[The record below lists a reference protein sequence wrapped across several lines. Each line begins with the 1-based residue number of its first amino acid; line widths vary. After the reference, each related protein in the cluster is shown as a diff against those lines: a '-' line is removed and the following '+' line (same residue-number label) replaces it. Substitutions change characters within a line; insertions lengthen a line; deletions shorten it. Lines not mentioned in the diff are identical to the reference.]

1 MSSCS
6 PPGRLVQSVEIK
18 ELKVPELVELS
29 PEDIVLDCDFDY
41 DESEKSQLDIKWYF
55 NNEPSPFYQ
64 WIPSSRA
71 KPQLIGQFRSVWIH
85 IDRIYT
91 NLKV

>member
-6 PPGRLVQSVEIK
+6 PSGRLVQSVEIK

-71 KPQLIGQFRSVWIH
+71 KPQLIGQYIFA
-85 IDRIYT
+85 
-91 NLKV
+91 LFG

>member
-1 MSSCS
+1 MW
-6 PPGRLVQSVEIK
+6 SVEIR

-55 NNEPSPFYQ
+55 NDEPSPFYQ

-71 KPQLIGQFRSVWIH
+71 KPQLIGETSSLLPRKRHRSGV
-85 IDRIYT
+85 
-91 NLKV
+91 VGA

>member
-1 MSSCS
+1 MW
-6 PPGRLVQSVEIK
+6 SVEIR

-55 NNEPSPFYQ
+55 NDEPSPFYQ

-71 KPQLIGQFRSVWIH
+71 KPQLIGETSFLLPRKSLSSGGAVGA
-85 IDRIYT
+85 
-91 NLKV
+91 